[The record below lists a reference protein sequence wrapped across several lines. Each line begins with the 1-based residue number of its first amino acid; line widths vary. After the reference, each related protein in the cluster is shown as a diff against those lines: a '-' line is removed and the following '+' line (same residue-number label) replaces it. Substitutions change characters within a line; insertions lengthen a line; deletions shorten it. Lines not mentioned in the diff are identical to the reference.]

1 MALLV
6 LAVSLLATSCG
17 KADFLEGTVW
27 VGSLEPLDVSLKEG
41 KIYFT
46 SPERF
51 TLVVDNSVT
60 DEGQYS
66 GKGKTIILEMDKLS
80 AYIGTVTGTIDGG
93 KMSLLVAGDV
103 DLTFKKQK

>member
-6 LAVSLLATSCG
+6 LAVCLLATSCG

-27 VGSLEPLDVSLKEG
+27 VGSLEPLESSFKEG
-41 KIYFT
+41 KVYFT
-46 SPERF
+46 TP
-51 TLVVDNSVT
+51 TKCILVIDNSEV

-66 GKGKTIILEMDKLS
+66 GQGKTIVIEWNKV
-80 AYIGTVTGTIDGG
+80 YQVIGTVTGTIE
-93 KMSLLVAGDV
+93 GDTMNLSIGNYC

>member
-6 LAVSLLATSCG
+6 LAVCFLATSCG

-27 VGSLEPLDVSLKEG
+27 VGSLESIDNSFKEG

-46 SPERF
+46 SP
-51 TLVVDNSVT
+51 TKCVLVIDNNEI

-66 GKGKTIILEMDKLS
+66 GQGKTIVIEWNKVYQ
-80 AYIGTVTGTIDGG
+80 AIGTVTGTIDGD
-93 KMSLLVAGDV
+93 KMNLRIVNQY